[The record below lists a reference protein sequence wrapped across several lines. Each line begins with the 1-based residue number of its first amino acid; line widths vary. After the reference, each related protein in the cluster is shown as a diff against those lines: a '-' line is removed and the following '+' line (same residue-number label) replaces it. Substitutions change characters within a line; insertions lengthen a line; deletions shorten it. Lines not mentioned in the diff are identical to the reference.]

1 MKKSVKFFEGK
12 KLWIFEFLFV
22 FSGAL
27 LGLGYIWDEIFWD
40 IGYFGDYFFF
50 LAIFMLVSLSFI
62 LYISMTLLKYFIFV
76 VISLF
81 IASATA
87 TCGLAIISGT
97 IVEMD
102 FISMIVSLLIVL
114 LIVLLIPF
122 VILSH
127 YRYRIKERDIFVAFS
142 FLYPL
147 LCVLTFSFLIT
158 FRDSYLYGY
167 VDVLDSILDGLI
179 VFSPPMI
186 ITPLISYPLCRKSLL
201 HSKNSKID
209 RIISKLLRALK
220 LKKSEEREPE
230 RLGGGVPPE
239 LQKLLNEKAEWR
251 AKLEK
256 LKDQKEK
263 LISDGLMTEEYYQQ
277 RYEEIMDKLVDIE
290 DKIIQEKMKG
300 GKKK

>member
-1 MKKSVKFFEGK
+1 MNESVKFFEGK
-12 KLWIFEFLFV
+12 KSWIFEFLFV

-50 LAIFMLVSLSFI
+50 LAIFMLFSLSFI
-62 LYISMTLLKYFIFV
+62 LYISMALLKYFIFV

-114 LIVLLIPF
+114 LIPF

-147 LCVLTFSFLIT
+147 LCVLTLSFFIT
-158 FRDSYLYGY
+158 FRDSHLYGY
-167 VDVLDSILDGLI
+167 VDVLDSILDDLI
-179 VFSPPMI
+179 VFSPPVL

-220 LKKSEEREPE
+220 LKKSAEKSKLPEEEIS
-230 RLGGGVPPE
+230 PE
-239 LQKLLNEKAEWR
+239 LQKLLKEKEEWR
-251 AKLEK
+251 KKLDY
-256 LKDQKEK
+256 LKNNKNELIKE
-263 LISDGLMTEEYYQQ
+263 GAMTEERYKE
-277 RYEEIMDKLVDIE
+277 RYEEIINKLVDIE
-290 DKIIQEKMKG
+290 DKIIQERMKG
-300 GKKK
+300 GVKK